1 MKRPLSI
8 RQYIVTDYLL
18 SVLVWTLFF
27 GLRQYLI
34 YSQLFLEKT
43 LHEPIFWTGI
53 FGVPLC
59 WLALYLVAGHYAD
72 SLYEKSRL
80 NEITRLV
87 SVNLIGVSVLFFALL
102 LDDIEVTI
110 DTPYY
115 YKTFASLLLLQTGI
129 LLPGRLYWLKVAKKH
144 LATGRAG
151 FSVWIAGSGT
161 AAVKAYKAIKAD
173 EKNTGWQVTGYL
185 GLSENDRSPL
195 FRQVPFAGSYLNPA
209 QAFKQTL
216 PDKMVIALEKESEAT
231 QKLISLLAESETDIL
246 IVPGI
251 FDILT
256 GSVRSTAV
264 VNGQFMHLHTN
275 PMAGWQQ
282 NTKRLMDI
290 LVSLF
295 LMFVLSPLFI
305 FAAIRVK
312 MSSPGPIIYRQ
323 QRIGLKGRPFYIYKF
338 RSMFTGAETN
348 GPALSYDSDPR
359 ITRWGRIMRKWR
371 IDELPQ
377 CWNILKGE
385 MSLVGPR
392 PERAYYIEKIK
403 AINPYYSFLLKVKP
417 GLTSWGMVQFG
428 YASSVEEMVE
438 RMEFDLLYAEN
449 ASLLLDFKIL
459 VHTFRII
466 LTGKGK

>member
-1 MKRPLSI
+1 MNRPLTI
-8 RQYIVTDYLL
+8 RQYIFTDYLL
-18 SVLVWTLFF
+18 SVMVWTLFF

-34 YSQLFLEKT
+34 YKQLFLEKT
-43 LHEPIFWTGI
+43 LQEPLFWTGI
-53 FGVPLC
+53 FGVPVC
-59 WLALYLVAGHYAD
+59 WMALYLVAGHYAD
-72 SLYEKSRL
+72 GLYEKSRL
-80 NEITRLV
+80 SEITRLV
-87 SVNLIGVSVLFFALL
+87 SANLIGVSVLFFVLL

-115 YKTFASLLLLQTGI
+115 YKTFASLLILQTGI
-129 LLPGRLYWLKVAKKH
+129 LLPGRLYWLGVAKKH
-144 LATGRAG
+144 LATGKAG
-151 FSVWIAGSGT
+151 FSIWIAGSGP
-161 AAVKAYKAIKAD
+161 AALKAYKAIKAD

-185 GLSENDRSPL
+185 GFNENDRGML
-195 FRQVPFAGSYLNPA
+195 HKLVPYAGSYL
-209 QAFKQTL
+209 QTGTNL
-216 PDKMVIALEKESEAT
+216 PDKIVIALEKESEAT
-231 QKLISLLAESETDIL
+231 GKLISQLAESETDIL
-246 IVPGI
+246 IVPGVI
-251 FDILT
+251 DILS

-264 VNGQFMHLHTN
+264 VNGQFIHLHTN
-275 PMAGWQQ
+275 PMAGWQE

-290 LVSLF
+290 LVSLM
-295 LMFVLSPLFI
+295 LIILLSPLFI

-338 RSMFTGAETN
+338 RSMFTGAESN
-348 GPALSYDSDPR
+348 GPALSYDNDPR

-428 YASSVEEMVE
+428 YASTVDEMVE

-449 ASLLLDFKIL
+449 ASLMLDFKIL
-459 VHTFRII
+459 IHTFRII

>member
-1 MKRPLSI
+1 M
-8 RQYIVTDYLL
+8 
-18 SVLVWTLFF
+18 
-27 GLRQYLI
+27 
-34 YSQLFLEKT
+34 
-43 LHEPIFWTGI
+43 
-53 FGVPLC
+53 
-59 WLALYLVAGHYAD
+59 
-72 SLYEKSRL
+72 
-80 NEITRLV
+80 
-87 SVNLIGVSVLFFALL
+87 
-102 LDDIEVTI
+102 
-110 DTPYY
+110 
-115 YKTFASLLLLQTGI
+115 
-129 LLPGRLYWLKVAKKH
+129 
-144 LATGRAG
+144 AG
-151 FSVWIAGSGT
+151 FSIWIAGSGP
-161 AAVKAYKAIKAD
+161 AALKAYKAIKAD

-185 GLSENDRSPL
+185 GYNDNDRGTL
-195 FRQVPFAGSYLNPA
+195 YKLVPYAGSYLDPSHA
-209 QAFKQTL
+209 LQQSL

-231 QKLISLLAESETDIL
+231 GKLISYLAESETDIL
-246 IVPGI
+246 IVPGVL
-251 FDILT
+251 DILS

-264 VNGQFMHLHTN
+264 VNGQFIHLHTN
-275 PMAGWQQ
+275 PMAGWQE

-290 LVSLF
+290 LVSLL
-295 LMFVLSPLFI
+295 LMLFLSPLFI

-348 GPALSYDSDPR
+348 GPALSYDNDPR

-428 YASSVEEMVE
+428 YASTVEEMVE

-449 ASLLLDFKIL
+449 ASLMLDFKIL